1 MLLFEFRKAGKPI
14 NLWMTL
20 LRCFYKDYL
29 FGVLLFFVRFIDYLI
44 NSEVQQ
50 ETERERKGER
60 NREKEI

>member
-1 MLLFEFRKAGKPI
+1 
-14 NLWMTL
+14 MTL

-50 ETERERKGER
+50 ERERERERERAER
-60 NREKEI
+60 NREKEKKRYKELKKR